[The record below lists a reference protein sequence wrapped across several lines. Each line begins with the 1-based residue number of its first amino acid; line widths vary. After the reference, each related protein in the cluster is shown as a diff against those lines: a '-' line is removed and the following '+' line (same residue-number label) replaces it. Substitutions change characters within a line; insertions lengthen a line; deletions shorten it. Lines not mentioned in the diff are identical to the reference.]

1 MKTSWLALIF
11 IIGCSSGKQSAD
23 SSDSSSVSA
32 NHLTASQ
39 EKEGWILLFD
49 GKTKN
54 GWHSYNAKT
63 DASAWKAQ
71 DGMLYLEPFNP
82 DSSRNPNGGDIV
94 TDAVFENF
102 HFKTDWKVG
111 PKGNSGIIFYAQ
123 EDPKYRYS
131 YYTGPEM
138 QVLDNN
144 GHPDAKIIKHRAGD
158 LYDLIS
164 ATPETVKPA
173 GEWNTAEIISNNG
186 LLEFYLNGQKVVS
199 TTMWNDNWRNM
210 IANSKFK
217 TMADFGTFKSGRI
230 CIQDHGD
237 KVFFRNMMVKR
248 L

>member
-1 MKTSWLALIF
+1 MKICWQFVLLLLVA
-11 IIGCSSGKQSAD
+11 CSSGRQSTV
-23 SSDSSSVSA
+23 SSSSNTMNELSDA
-32 NHLTASQ
+32 Q
-39 EKEGWILLFD
+39 KKDGWLMLFD

-63 DASAWKAQ
+63 DASAWKVQ
-71 DGMLYLEPFNP
+71 DGMLFIEPFNA
-82 DSSRNPNGGDIV
+82 DSTRNRNGGDIV
-94 TDAVFENF
+94 TDQNFENF

-111 PKGNSGIIFYAQ
+111 QRGNSGIMFYVQ
-123 EDPKYRYS
+123 EDPKYLHS

-144 GHPDAKIIKHRAGD
+144 GHPDAKIIKHRSGD
-158 LYDLIS
+158 LYDLITS
-164 ATPETVKPA
+164 SPETVKPV
-173 GEWNTAEIISNNG
+173 GEWNTAEIMANNG

-199 TTMWNDNWRNM
+199 TTMWNDNWKNM

-217 TMADFGTFKSGRI
+217 TMPDFGNFKSGKI

-237 KVFFRNMMVKR
+237 KVMFRNMMIKR